1 MKDLHPYLPIL
12 ERKRINWDIQSVS
25 YIQES
30 MSLKEHSI
38 PKNLSYLNYENL
50 RTQIALLYSVFY
62 KKKNV
67 NSCSGYGDFAHIY
80 NRILRAS
87 CNSKVNCYDTVLS
100 EES

>member
-1 MKDLHPYLPIL
+1 MI
-12 ERKRINWDIQSVS
+12 S
-25 YIQES
+25 YIQARR
-30 MSLKEHSI
+30 SLKEHSI

-50 RTQIALLYSVFY
+50 YTQIALLYSVFY

-67 NSCSGYGDFAHIY
+67 NSWSGYGDYAHIY
-80 NRILRAS
+80 NRILRKA